1 MDIAKESANTSV
13 GSACVGEPDRPL
25 AVPAFHSRTYLVTLP
40 RELVLEIINHCM
52 GTREQI
58 SRKKRHVVRLSLVA
72 KFLREMCIPFIF
84 TTMQI
89 RAPYHEF
96 LSKIQSIEGNRIL
109 HIVQHLE
116 INLFSETNRE
126 WKPETYSSLVRLLS
140 HMPRL
145 NDLCL
150 NLLHDRDFSRCLGV
164 ELLRQHV
171 VLPVV
176 KKIQYGFD
184 LCWMTPGVL
193 FMPKAFPE
201 LDALHLDV
209 GYQSP
214 LLSLKEL
221 FCLSSLNLRTISL
234 RKARWE
240 FEHVSEI
247 HDFFP
252 DVTKLILGGN
262 IDHELMISELV
273 PIFEPFRQLKVLALT
288 DLVHP
293 DDLNVDDIQD
303 DLSAN
308 CELCNAGEEADNDG
322 VVIYEACG
330 SDHYWEAYELAQ
342 ENHDAKEDQ
351 GENAKA
357 LFRMCPSLES
367 VYFLA
372 VNRSQAHRF
381 TPMKDDSGDFEEVRE
396 EKGVSWPAISEYVRV
411 FQQD

>member
-1 MDIAKESANTSV
+1 MDIAKESANTSI

-58 SRKKRHVVRLSLVA
+58 STKKRDVVRLSLVT

-116 INLFSETNRE
+116 INLFSETDRE
-126 WKPETYSSLVRLLS
+126 WKSETYVSLARLLS

-150 NLLHDRDFSRCLGV
+150 NLLHDL
-164 ELLRQHV
+164 
-171 VLPVV
+171 V
-176 KKIQYGFD
+176 KKLQYGFD
-184 LCWMTPGVL
+184 LCKMTPG
-193 FMPKAFPE
+193 MQKAFPE
-201 LDALHLDV
+201 LDALHLNV
-209 GYQSP
+209 GHQPHYV
-214 LLSLKEL
+214 SLDDL
-221 FCLSSLNLRTISL
+221 FGLSSLKPKTISL

-252 DVTKLILGGN
+252 DVSKLILSGN
-262 IDHELMISELV
+262 IDHELMISELI

-293 DDLNVDDIQD
+293 DDLNVLDIQD

-308 CELCNAGEEADNDG
+308 CELCNAGEEVDIDEDET
-322 VVIYEACG
+322 YEACG

-342 ENHDAKEDQ
+342 ENHDAKENQ

-381 TPMKDDSGDFEEVRE
+381 TPVMDDSGDFEEVRE
-396 EKGVSWPAISEYVRV
+396 EKGVPWPTISEYVRV
-411 FQQD
+411 LQQD

>member
-1 MDIAKESANTSV
+1 MDTDTKSPGISV
-13 GSACVGEPDRPL
+13 GSACVGEPDRFL
-25 AVPAFHSRTYLVTLP
+25 AVPAVHSRTYLVTLP
-40 RELVLEIINHCM
+40 RELVVEIINHCM
-52 GTREQI
+52 GTKEQI
-58 SRKKRHVVRLSLVA
+58 TRKKRDVVQLSLVT

-84 TTMQI
+84 TTMRI
-89 RAPYHEF
+89 RTPYHKF
-96 LSKIQSIEGNRIL
+96 LSKIQFIEGNRLL

-116 INLFSETNRE
+116 INLFSETDRE
-126 WKPETYSSLVRLLS
+126 WKSETYVSLARLLS

-150 NLLHDRDFSRCLGV
+150 NLLHDPEFGHRLGI
-164 ELLRQHV
+164 ELFRQHV

-176 KKIQYGFD
+176 KKLQYGFD
-184 LCWMTPGVL
+184 LCRMTPGMQKV
-193 FMPKAFPE
+193 FPE
-201 LDALHLDV
+201 LDALHLNV
-209 GYQSP
+209 GHQPHYV
-214 LLSLKEL
+214 SLDDL
-221 FCLSSLNLRTISL
+221 FGLSSLKPKTISL

-252 DVTKLILGGN
+252 DVSKLILSGN

-293 DDLNVDDIQD
+293 DDLNVDAIQD
-303 DLSAN
+303 DLSAD
-308 CELCNAGEEADNDG
+308 CELCNAGEEAEIDG
-322 VVIYEACG
+322 VEINDACG
-330 SDHYWEAYELAQ
+330 NDHYWEAYELAQ

-381 TPMKDDSGDFEEVRE
+381 TPVMDDSGDFEEVRE
-396 EKGVSWPAISEYVRV
+396 EKGVPWPTISEYVRV